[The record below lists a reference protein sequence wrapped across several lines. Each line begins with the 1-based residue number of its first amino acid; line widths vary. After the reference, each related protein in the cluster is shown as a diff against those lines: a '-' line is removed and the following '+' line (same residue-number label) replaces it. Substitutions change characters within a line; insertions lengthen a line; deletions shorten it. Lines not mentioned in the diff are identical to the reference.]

1 MNKISLFRRVRL
13 AVKRVLLMSALKR
26 HRMETYARI
35 LDAPPYWMA
44 VGALADELFF
54 DVWKANV
61 LDSIERNM
69 TTARYWAETNTTMVH
84 GGMTDWEILT
94 HDPHYISAIFAAN
107 RELRDK
113 LDLYTQIHL
122 GVIGR
127 LAKERRTASVRRGLG
142 LPM

>member
-35 LDAPPYWMA
+35 LDAPPYWIA
-44 VGALADELFF
+44 AGALADEQFF

-113 LDLYTQIHL
+113 LALYTQIHL
-122 GVIGR
+122 DVIGL
-127 LAKERRTASVRRGLG
+127 LAKECRTAFVRRGSG
-142 LPM
+142 LLM

>member
-1 MNKISLFRRVRL
+1 MNQISLFRRVRL
-13 AVKRVLLMSALKR
+13 AVKRVLLMRALKR
-26 HRMETYARI
+26 HRMENYACI

-69 TTARYWAETNTTMVH
+69 TTARYWAETNSMVVH

-94 HDPHYISAIFAAN
+94 HDPHYISAIFAATSAF
-107 RELRDK
+107 EM
-113 LDLYTQIHL
+113 
-122 GVIGR
+122 
-127 LAKERRTASVRRGLG
+127 TARCR
-142 LPM
+142 